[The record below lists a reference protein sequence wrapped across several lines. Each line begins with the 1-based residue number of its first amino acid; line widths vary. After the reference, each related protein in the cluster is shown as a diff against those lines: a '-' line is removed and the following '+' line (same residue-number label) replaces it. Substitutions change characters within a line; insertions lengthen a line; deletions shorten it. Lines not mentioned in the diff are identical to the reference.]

1 MRLTSTV
8 SSLAILALMLA
19 FLAPAMALAQ
29 PVRGSVVDTLGRPL
43 PDADVIVVNTTI
55 VAQTD
60 DQGRFSLP
68 LARAGT
74 YEIRVR
80 KIGYI
85 SFGASFYYRPGMAE
99 ELVLVMT
106 QFSNTLDT
114 VRAIA
119 DADRCP
125 TTTLE
130 GFECRRQAGLGYF
143 RDAGTLR
150 SLRSDQW
157 ADMFEG
163 MPGLRRNMV
172 LGPMGREW
180 RIMARPSRC
189 LVELWNGQPPML
201 AEPGSFPPDMN
212 WRPNDVVAIEYYDE
226 FKKVPSR
233 YRSYVLVPG
242 QQPCELVIYWLRGA
256 TKKF

>member
-1 MRLTSTV
+1 MRLTSNV
-8 SSLAILALMLA
+8 SALAIVAVMLA
-19 FLAPAMALAQ
+19 FLMPAISHAQ
-29 PVRGSVVDTLGRPL
+29 PIRGSVVDTLGRPL
-43 PDADVIVVNTTI
+43 PDADVSIANTPI
-55 VAQTD
+55 RARTD
-60 DQGRFSLP
+60 QDGRFVLP
-68 LARAGT
+68 LGKAGT

-80 KIGYI
+80 KVGYI
-85 SFGASFYYRPGMAE
+85 SFSASFNYRPGMAE
-99 ELVLVMT
+99 GLVLVMT

-114 VRAIA
+114 VRAMA
-119 DADRCP
+119 DADRCA

-226 FKKVPSR
+226 FIKVPAR
-233 YRSYVLVPG
+233 FRSYVLVSG

-256 TKKF
+256 SKKF

>member
-1 MRLTSTV
+1 MRLTST
-8 SSLAILALMLA
+8 SRTLALVA
-19 FLAPAMALAQ
+19 FLLMLLAPRNAAAQ

-43 PDADVIVVNTTI
+43 PEADVIVVNTQI
-55 VAQTD
+55 SVRTD
-60 DQGRFSLP
+60 AGGRFALP
-68 LARAGT
+68 LERAGT

-85 SFGASFYYRPGMAE
+85 SFGASFYFRPGMAE

-119 DADRCP
+119 DADRCA

-150 SLRSDQW
+150 SLRSDHW

-201 AEPGSFPPDMN
+201 AQPGDFPPDMR

-226 FKKVPSR
+226 FYKVPAR
-233 YRSYVLVPG
+233 YRSYVLVAG
-242 QQPCELVIYWLRGA
+242 EQPCELVIYWLRGA
-256 TKKF
+256 TKRD